1 MNRLHLRIRYSF
13 AFVPWSYWQK
23 HIDWMAMNGINMPL
37 MFVGQEAI
45 WVETFKQFN
54 ISLAEASSFYSG
66 PAFLPWFRMGNMKG
80 FNGPLSTHWLESRKA
95 LALQILS
102 RMRGLGM
109 TPALGAFA
117 GHVPSIFAQK
127 FPDAKLSRSPDWAN
141 WDKNNPSTAAYSDV
155 YLLEHT
161 DPMYLTLGKA
171 YIETQTRILG
181 TDHIYQCDNYNEM
194 SPPTRDPDYLR
205 NSSAAVYAAMAAADE
220 KAIWLMQGWLFQ
232 SSWWKPEGIK
242 AYLSGVQIGKM
253 IILDLFG
260 GPHTPTPLAHTP
272 TPSLTHPLPSL
283 THPLPSLTHPLPSL
297 THPLPSLTH
306 PLTHP
311 PHSHTHSPRSHTH
324 THRRFEPNLVQNRV
338 IPRPLIHLLHP
349 PKLWWP
355 ARNHRQHEPC

>member
-1 MNRLHLRIRYSF
+1 
-13 AFVPWSYWQK
+13 
-23 HIDWMAMNGINMPL
+23 
-37 MFVGQEAI
+37 
-45 WVETFKQFN
+45 
-54 ISLAEASSFYSG
+54 
-66 PAFLPWFRMGNMKG
+66 
-80 FNGPLSTHWLESRKA
+80 
-95 LALQILS
+95 
-102 RMRGLGM
+102 
-109 TPALGAFA
+109 
-117 GHVPSIFAQK
+117 
-127 FPDAKLSRSPDWAN
+127 
-141 WDKNNPSTAAYSDV
+141 
-155 YLLEHT
+155 
-161 DPMYLTLGKA
+161 MYLTLGKA

-260 GPHTPTPLAHTP
+260 GPAYTVTPLAHTPTPLAHTP
-272 TPSLTHPLPSL
+272 TPL
-283 THPLPSLTHPLPSL
+283 
-297 THPLPSLTH
+297 
-306 PLTHP
+306 
-311 PHSHTHSPRSHTH
+311 H

-338 IPRPLIHLLHP
+338 IPRPFIYLLHP